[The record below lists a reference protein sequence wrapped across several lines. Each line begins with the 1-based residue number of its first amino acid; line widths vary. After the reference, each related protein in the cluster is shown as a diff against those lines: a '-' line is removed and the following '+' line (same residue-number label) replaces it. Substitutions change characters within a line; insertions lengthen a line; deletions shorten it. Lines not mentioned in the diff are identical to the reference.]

1 MQRLVA
7 PPNQSSPHTGVD
19 GEIVMTF
26 IMPRVKAAHALPRR
40 SLLHTLNDTPQHPTT
55 IRQLTMTLT
64 PPLSPQTDE
73 DAVRST
79 FDKFW
84 IDQTDLGEI
93 DDTCEDI
100 LRLLEQEFPRIGG
113 ASFLEVGS
121 GSGRISVVLARR
133 GAHVTLLDNSETA
146 ISISKGLF
154 SRHGQEATFV
164 LDSAFNMP
172 LPDNSFDVVW
182 NAGVLEH
189 FLFDD
194 QVRMLQEMLRV
205 LKPEGTLMTF
215 NPSHDGRIYR
225 LGKFLRERTGQWP
238 FGREIPIKTLRP
250 HADRLGAQLVH
261 EFNAS
266 FDQQFILFLRP
277 GNPVKNYFRRRPTL
291 NNWMTRHFGGYLK
304 VSVLRKSSPEFR
316 ER

>member
-1 MQRLVA
+1 
-7 PPNQSSPHTGVD
+7 
-19 GEIVMTF
+19 
-26 IMPRVKAAHALPRR
+26 
-40 SLLHTLNDTPQHPTT
+40 
-55 IRQLTMTLT
+55 MTLT

-73 DAVRST
+73 DTVRST

-146 ISISKGLF
+146 ISISKELF

-164 LDSAFNMP
+164 LDSAFDMP

-225 LGKFLRERTGQWP
+225 LGKFLRERTGS
-238 FGREIPIKTLRP
+238 GRSDAKSRSRRCGRMRIDSVRSSCTSSTPALISSSSS
-250 HADRLGAQLVH
+250 
-261 EFNAS
+261 S
-266 FDQQFILFLRP
+266 FDPATPQRI
-277 GNPVKNYFRRRPTL
+277 
-291 NNWMTRHFGGYLK
+291 
-304 VSVLRKSSPEFR
+304 SSAAGPHSTTG
-316 ER
+316 